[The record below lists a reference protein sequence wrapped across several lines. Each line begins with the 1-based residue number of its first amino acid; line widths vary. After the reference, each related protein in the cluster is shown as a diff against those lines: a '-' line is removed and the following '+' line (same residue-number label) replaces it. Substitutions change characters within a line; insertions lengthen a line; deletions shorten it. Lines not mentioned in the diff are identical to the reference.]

1 MAVCTVACVAAWAAC
16 AWAVWVAWVAW
27 EAVAWEACVQA
38 EAILVGCD
46 RALGALAVVPEV
58 SAAIDP
64 GAGTSEAEAVPVGS
78 RAAVLAAIVDQVL
91 VAQGWGKLAQGPWA
105 DSMRIG
111 PPLAGLAPDAFP
123 AAGRAALAE
132 TVAASGRSVNAASVP
147 SVNADRAL
155 WGWVNGQVGGS

>member
-1 MAVCTVACVAAWAAC
+1 VAVLVACVAVLVAC
-16 AWAVWVAWVAW
+16 VAVWEACVVAWEECVVAW
-27 EAVAWEACVQA
+27 EAFVHT

-46 RALGALAVVPEV
+46 SALRALAVVREV

-64 GAGTSEAEAVPVGS
+64 GAQTSAEVGS
-78 RAAVLAAIVDQVL
+78 RAAVLPAIAGQVL
-91 VAQGWGKLAQGPWA
+91 VAQGWGKLVQGRWA

-123 AAGRAALAE
+123 VAGRAALAE
-132 TVAASGRSVNAASVP
+132 TVAASGP

-155 WGWVNGQVGGS
+155 WG